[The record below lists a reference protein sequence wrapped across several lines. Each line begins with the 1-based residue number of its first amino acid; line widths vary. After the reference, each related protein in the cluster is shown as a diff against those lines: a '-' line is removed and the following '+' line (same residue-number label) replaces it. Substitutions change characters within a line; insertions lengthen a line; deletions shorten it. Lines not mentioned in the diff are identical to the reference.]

1 MGRLS
6 YVGSL
11 FMLELGALSS
21 LLSCGLARP
30 PQRLTLKVDPAFGGI
45 VHISTCVQSAP
56 AAEITADSQGAA
68 ATSICPTS
76 DQALELVVVR
86 GAQSYRIAQQDVSI
100 QRTGDGIPTSIQ
112 AQVRP

>member
-1 MGRLS
+1 VGRLS

-11 FMLELGALSS
+11 LVLELGALSS
-21 LLSCGLARP
+21 LLSCGLANP
-30 PQRLTLKVDPAFGGI
+30 PQRLTLRVDPGFRGR

-76 DQALELVVVR
+76 DQAVELVVVR
-86 GAQSYRIAQQDVSI
+86 AGQSHKITAQEISVL
-100 QRTGDGIPTSIQ
+100 RTGDGIPTSIQ
-112 AQVRP
+112 ADVRP